1 MVIAPRNFRDEE
13 LREPKAIL
21 EREGFKVVVAS
32 TVSGTAKGMFGM
44 QVNPDT
50 TVDDVNPEDYDVVVV
65 VGGSGSQTHL
75 WNNSRVQEIVQA
87 SHRRG
92 RLVAAICISP
102 VVLARAGLLR
112 GRKATVFRTT
122 TTISELKKGGALIS
136 DAPVVVDGDIIT
148 GEGPEAARE
157 FGQKVA
163 ESLLKHS
170 RKSGRKRL

>member
-1 MVIAPRNFRDEE
+1 MDKKALMIIAPRNFRDEE

-21 EREGFKVVVAS
+21 EKEGLKVVVAS

-44 QVNPDT
+44 KVNPDT
-50 TVDDVNPEDYDVVVV
+50 TVDEISPEDFDAVVV

-75 WNNSRVQEIVQA
+75 WNNSRVQEIVRA
-87 SHRRG
+87 SHQGG

-112 GRKATVFRTT
+112 GRKATVFRTA

-136 DAPVVVDGDIIT
+136 DAPVVVDGEIIT
-148 GEGPEAARE
+148 GEGPDAAKE
-157 FGQKVA
+157 FGQKIA
-163 ESLLKHS
+163 ETLLKQS
-170 RKSGRKRL
+170 

>member
-1 MVIAPRNFRDEE
+1 MEKKVLMIIAPRNFRDEE

-32 TVSGTAKGMFGM
+32 TESGTARGMFGM

-50 TVDDVNPEDYDVVVV
+50 TVDEVSPEDFDAVVV

-75 WNNSRVQEIVQA
+75 WNNSRVQEIVRA
-87 SHRRG
+87 SHQRG
-92 RLVAAICISP
+92 CMVAAICISP

-112 GRKATVFRTT
+112 GRKATVFQTT

-136 DAPVVVDGDIIT
+136 DAPVVVDGKIIT

-157 FGQKVA
+157 FGQKIA
-163 ESLLKHS
+163 ENLL
-170 RKSGRKRL
+170 RAF

>member
-1 MVIAPRNFRDEE
+1 MEKKVLMIIAPRNFRDEE

-21 EREGFKVVVAS
+21 EKEGFKVVVAS
-32 TVSGTAKGMFGM
+32 TVSGTARGMFGM

-50 TVDDVNPEDYDVVVV
+50 TVDEISPEDFDAVVV

-87 SHRRG
+87 SHQG
-92 RLVAAICISP
+92 GNLVAAICISP
-102 VVLARAGLLR
+102 VVLAKAGLLR
-112 GRKATVFRTT
+112 GRKATVFRTA

-136 DAPVVVDGDIIT
+136 DAPVVVDGEIIT

-157 FGQKVA
+157 FGHRIA
-163 ESLLKHS
+163 ESLLKRS
-170 RKSGRKRL
+170 

>member
-1 MVIAPRNFRDEE
+1 MEKKVLMIIAPRNFRDEE

-21 EREGFKVVVAS
+21 EREGLKVVVAS
-32 TVSGTAKGMFGM
+32 TVSGTANGMFGM

-50 TVDDVNPEDYDVVVV
+50 TVDEVSPEEFDAVVV

-75 WNNSRVQEIVQA
+75 WDNSRVQEIVQA
-87 SHRRG
+87 SHQRRS
-92 RLVAAICISP
+92 LVAAICISP

-112 GRKATVFRTT
+112 GRKATVFRTA

-136 DAPVVVDGDIIT
+136 EAPVVVDGEIIT

-157 FGQKVA
+157 FGQKIA
-163 ESLLKHS
+163 ESLLRQS
-170 RKSGRKRL
+170 